1 MQFTV
6 TALFYKGYHTGSE
19 FKIAHDL
26 GVATLVAILE
36 IGRASQAPDPSYNA
50 EYFDY
55 DANSDSH
62 TCPQGHTL
70 TSNGSWYTAKNY
82 RFKQYKTT
90 VCKGCSVRHLCTTA
104 KQNGKIIQRSEFTPY
119 IEGNKE
125 RVAQAPETYKK
136 RQALVEHPFG
146 TIKRQWGFLERFWAV
161 ISLTNRVLNPL
172 GRFWMQN
179 KISPTQFI
187 LCTC

>member
-1 MQFTV
+1 LVDGKLTNENDKKAMGMMLRRSKSILGSNDF
-6 TALFYKGYHTGSE
+6 TALFDKCYHTGSE

-26 GVATLVAILE
+26 GVDTLVAIPK

-55 DANSDSH
+55 DANSDSY

-70 TSNGSWYTAKNY
+70 TSNGSWY
-82 RFKQYKTT
+82 
-90 VCKGCSVRHLCTTA
+90 TA

-119 IEGNKE
+119 IEGASVDFGLILTAYNL
-125 RVAQAPETYKK
+125 K
-136 RQALVEHPFG
+136 RIINILKVQGKGLLEG
-146 TIKRQWGFLERFWAV
+146 YWGFLERFWAV

-172 GRFWMQN
+172 GRFWMQ
-179 KISPTQFI
+179 
-187 LCTC
+187 